1 MRKKMRKYLMLAM
14 VALGF
19 LLALTACGG
28 SGPSTNLR
36 VDMVEFMFE
45 PSDYSIPAGQEI
57 TLELSNNGA
66 VVHEFIIMKY
76 GTEVG
81 QDFGP
86 EDEENIYWEAE
97 LDPGTSNTF
106 TFTAPTEPGEYQVVC
121 GTAGHYL
128 AGMVAKLIVVAE

>member
-1 MRKKMRKYLMLAM
+1 MRKYLMLAI
-14 VALGF
+14 VVLG
-19 LLALTACGG
+19 LSLALTACGG
-28 SGPSTNLR
+28 NGPSTNLR

-45 PSDYSIPAGQEI
+45 PSDYTIPAGQEI

-66 VVHEFIIMKY
+66 VVHEFVLMKY

-97 LDPGTSNTF
+97 VDPGSSNTF
-106 TFTAPTEPGEYQVVC
+106 TFTAPSQPGEYQVVC
-121 GTAGHYL
+121 GTEGHYL
-128 AGMVAKLIVVAE
+128 AGMVAKLLVVAE

>member
-1 MRKKMRKYLMLAM
+1 MRKNLMLAM
-14 VALGF
+14 VALG
-19 LLALTACGG
+19 LSLALTACGG
-28 SGPSTNLR
+28 NGTSTNLR

>member
-1 MRKKMRKYLMLAM
+1 MRKYLMLAM

-19 LLALTACGG
+19 LLALTACSG

-86 EDEENIYWEAE
+86 EDEENIYWEVE

-128 AGMVAKLIVVAE
+128 AGMVAKLIVVAD

>member
-1 MRKKMRKYLMLAM
+1 MRKYLILAI
-14 VALGF
+14 VVLG
-19 LLALTACGG
+19 LSLALTACGG
-28 SGPSTNLR
+28 NGPSTNLR

-45 PSDYSIPAGQEI
+45 PSDYTIPAGQEI

-66 VVHEFIIMKY
+66 VMHEFVLMKY

-97 LDPGTSNTF
+97 VDPGSSNTF
-106 TFTAPTEPGEYQVVC
+106 TFTAPSQPGEYQVVC
-121 GTAGHYL
+121 GTEGHYL
-128 AGMVAKLIVVAE
+128 AGMVARLFVVAE

>member
-1 MRKKMRKYLMLAM
+1 MRKYLMLAI
-14 VALGF
+14 VVLG
-19 LLALTACGG
+19 LSLALTACGG
-28 SGPSTNLR
+28 NGPSTNLR

-45 PSDYSIPAGQEI
+45 PSDYTIPAGQEI

-66 VVHEFIIMKY
+66 VVHEFVLMKY

-97 LDPGTSNTF
+97 VDPGSSNTF
-106 TFTAPTEPGEYQVVC
+106 TFTAPSQPGEYQVVC
-121 GTAGHYL
+121 GTEGHYL
-128 AGMVAKLIVVAE
+128 AGMVAKLFVVAE

>member
-1 MRKKMRKYLMLAM
+1 MRKYLMLAM

>member
-1 MRKKMRKYLMLAM
+1 MRKYLMLAM

-86 EDEENIYWEAE
+86 EDEENIYWEVE